1 MFVDGT
7 QALGLIAIRGS
18 VILGQVAQD
27 REELGWI
34 ERAQAG
40 DEAGYR
46 WLLSRYRDRV
56 VRVASATL
64 GGAAEAEDVAQEAF
78 IRAFRMLPSLE
89 RKSSFYGWVSK
100 IAVRICLD
108 KRRLKS
114 AKDIPLSSVEYTTC
128 YADCADSTSTAILV
142 WQILNELPPQM
153 RAALVLRELDG
164 LEYEEI
170 ASLLRIPLGTVRSRL
185 NAARAKFRSRWQEAT
200 RPVEVQVRV
209 RY

>member
-1 MFVDGT
+1 MFTGGT
-7 QALGLIAIRGS
+7 QAVWLVALRGS
-18 VILGQVAQD
+18 VVLDPVHLD
-27 REELGWI
+27 REEISWV

-46 WLLSRYRDRV
+46 WLLARYRDRV

-64 GGAAEAEDVAQEAF
+64 GGPSEAEDVAQEAF
-78 IRAFRMLPSLE
+78 IRAFRMLPKLE

-114 AKDIPLSSVEYTTC
+114 SREISLACVEFST
-128 YADCADSTSTAILV
+128 YADCSDSSSTVILV
-142 WQILNELPPQM
+142 WQILNELPPPM

-164 LEYEEI
+164 LEYDEI
-170 ASLLRIPLGTVRSRL
+170 AALLHIPVGTVRSRL
-185 NAARAKFRSRWQEAT
+185 NAARAKFKARWQEAT